1 MKKELSFLS
10 QHLKD
15 ILSNAY
21 YDRFKFSMFK
31 DDQLLDQ
38 NNMPY
43 CTPLFPKEKTVFDRE
58 ILIDEIINQKSKEIS
73 RLKEIISKET

>member
-1 MKKELSFLS
+1 
-10 QHLKD
+10 
-15 ILSNAY
+15 
-21 YDRFKFSMFK
+21 MFK